1 MRSSQNR
8 PREPATNS
16 TCARLSRIESKIDA
30 ATGRIAERRFDYGAE
45 PRKSLEDEIV
55 SEAVTD
61 YIETVGQ
68 KPGQEW
74 QAPVCEA
81 LRAMTLTA
89 LPGAEERMQYAK
101 PHYLVDKTY
110 AAVIGTA
117 RQHVSYTIFNAA
129 ELDPPAGLFE
139 DGPPERRTIKIKKDQ
154 TVDYA
159 QLGDLLRR
167 AAATM
172 R

>member
-1 MRSSQNR
+1 MS
-8 PREPATNS
+8 E
-16 TCARLSRIESKIDA
+16 DV
-30 ATGRIAERRFDYGAE
+30 AEF
-45 PRKSLEDEIV
+45 
-55 SEAVTD
+55 
-61 YIETVGQ
+61 IETVGE

-89 LPGAEERMQYAK
+89 LPTATERIQHGK
-101 PHYLVDKTY
+101 PHYLVNKKY

-117 RQHVSYTIFNAA
+117 KQYVTYTIFNAA

-139 DGPPERRTIKIKKDQ
+139 DGPPERRTVRIKQDQ

-159 QLGDLLRR
+159 QLAALLKS
-167 AAATM
+167 AATTIDN
-172 R
+172 